1 MIHRTIRPIRPE
13 ERDDALTLLQTVFTE
28 YDCAREGLTVR
39 RLAEEIRRKRF
50 YLPELE
56 LVAVSDEGALLGY
69 AMFSRFHLEGRY
81 EDRLL
86 MLTPVAVRTDVQR
99 QHISKDLLEYGFA
112 QARRMGCDAVI
123 VEGNPANYRARGFVT
138 SEEHGILRGKTVACP
153 PQCLMVK
160 ELRPGA
166 LSSIHGTVE
175 YADYDAITHA

>member
-1 MIHRTIRPIRPE
+1 MIHRTIRPILPE

-123 VEGNPANYRARGFVT
+123 MEENPANYHARGFVT
-138 SEEHGILRGKTVACP
+138 SEEQGILRGKTVACP

-175 YADYDAITHA
+175 YTDYDAITHA

>member
-1 MIHRTIRPIRPE
+1 MIHRTIRPIYPE
-13 ERDDALTLLQTVFTE
+13 EHDDALSLLQTVFTE
-28 YDCAREGLTVR
+28 YDCAREGLAVR

-56 LVAVSDEGALLGY
+56 LVAVGDDGALLGY

-81 EDRLL
+81 EHRLL

-112 QARRMGCDAVI
+112 RARHMGYDAVI

-153 PQCLMVK
+153 SQCLMVK

-166 LSSIHGTVE
+166 LKSIHGTVE
-175 YADYDAITHA
+175 YTDYDAITHA